1 MNLKK
6 QTLGVSEVAS
16 NYNEITSV
24 DNDIIVPDVKPD
36 VLKILQTSHKII
48 ITQCNIQKD
57 RVYVQGIIRLCIL
70 YIPDGDVIGNIKSMN
85 LSMDFSHVIPAE
97 GIRPEMR
104 AFAQAEIDSLDCSL
118 INSRKIN
125 VRGEIEIN
133 LRIVCGATL
142 NIPVEIDG
150 DVNSKREK
158 IKISNS
164 IDCDERE
171 IHFSDTLEVPSGKP
185 YIGEILRIDGTVI
198 PKDQRFAD
206 GKVVL
211 KADLKISTLYEADEE
226 NILLQLMEHELPVT
240 EALNFPE
247 LTDKMTIDADYAL
260 KDISCEVIADD
271 NGNTGLLKIWGTVS
285 VFVKGTE
292 EIELEALTD
301 LYSMNEN
308 LEVKYEKCSLEQ
320 LCTTGSAHH
329 ASKESIMIP
338 DYLPEIMQV
347 CDLSAYPKITSVSI
361 NDGSVSLK
369 GYLASNLLYLSSDS
383 SVPVSGFNHNT
394 DFLIEIPVSDACPDM
409 VCDAKAELDHL
420 AYNIT
425 SDRGLE
431 LRYIIIVSV
440 KLCRKEMLNFIDSV
454 ALSEEPLSPMPPM
467 IIYFPEDRE
476 QVWDIAKKYR
486 TTTEKIMGINHLESD
501 TLKQGQRICIFR

>member
-1 MNLKK
+1 MNLQK
-6 QTLGVSEVAS
+6 QTLDVSEVAS

-48 ITQCNIQKD
+48 ITQCSIQKD

-97 GIRPEMR
+97 GTRPEMR
-104 AFAQAEIDSLDCSL
+104 AFAQAEIDNLDCSL

-133 LRIVCGATL
+133 VRIICGATL

-150 DVNSKREK
+150 DVNSKREN

-164 IDCDERE
+164 VDCDERE
-171 IHFSDTLEVPSGKP
+171 IHFSDTLDVPSGKP
-185 YIGEILRIDGTVI
+185 YIGEILRIDGTVF
-198 PKDQRFAD
+198 PKDHRFSD
-206 GKVVL
+206 GKVIL
-211 KADLKISTLYEADEE
+211 KADLKISSLYEAEEE
-226 NILLQLMEHELPVT
+226 NVSLQLMEHEIPLT
-240 EALNFPE
+240 EALSFPE
-247 LTDKMTIDADYAL
+247 LTDRMTIDAEYVL
-260 KDISCEVIADD
+260 KDIFHEVIADD
-271 NGNTGLLKIWGTVS
+271 NGNNCMIKVWGTVS
-285 VFVKGTE
+285 AYIKGTE

-308 LEVKYEKCSLEQ
+308 LDVKYEKCSLEQ
-320 LCTTGSAHH
+320 LCTTGNAHH
-329 ASKESIMIP
+329 ASKEALIIP

-347 CDLSAYPKITSVSI
+347 CDLNAYPKITSVI
-361 NDGSVSLK
+361 IGDGSVSVK
-369 GYLASNLLYLSSDS
+369 GYLATNLLYLSPDNSA
-383 SVPVSGFNHNT
+383 PVSGLNHNT
-394 DFLIEIPVSDACPDM
+394 DFLIEIPIPEACSDM

-425 SDRGLE
+425 SGRGLE
-431 LRYIIIVSV
+431 LRYIIIISV
-440 KLCRKEMLNFIDSV
+440 KLCRRERLSFIDSV
-454 ALSEEPLSPMPPM
+454 TLSDEPLSAMPPM
-467 IIYFPEDRE
+467 IIYFPEERE

-486 TTTEKIMGINHLESD
+486 TTPEKIININHLENE
-501 TLKQGQRICIFR
+501 TLKSGQRICIFR